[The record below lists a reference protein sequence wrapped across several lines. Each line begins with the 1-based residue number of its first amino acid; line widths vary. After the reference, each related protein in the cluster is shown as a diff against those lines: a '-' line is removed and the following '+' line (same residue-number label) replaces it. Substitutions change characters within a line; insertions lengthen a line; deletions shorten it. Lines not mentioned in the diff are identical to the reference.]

1 MIKQLVRPG
10 LSLLIGLIIATGVAG
25 SAMASPSGTAA
36 TMHANAATLYANAA
50 AHAAALRTSVA
61 P

>member
-1 MIKQLVRPG
+1 
-10 LSLLIGLIIATGVAG
+10 
-25 SAMASPSGTAA
+25 MASPSGTAA